1 MRTGTLQ
8 TPVVREPM
16 RSGKADGDAADSS
29 RQGADAHSQRG
40 WGHCGLVSSESG
52 CAPATRK
59 GTLRARVRSPSLTI
73 IAAGPPAP
81 PAKRALACE
90 NDPAARY
97 TGWAGPARGHEQSG
111 ADVPMRT
118 GTTGDPVVRERMRTR
133 NAEGDTAGSSP
144 ISFAHNYRSGVPLRR
159 R

>member
-40 WGHCGLVSSESG
+40 WGHCGLESSESG
-52 CAPATRK
+52 CAPATRT

-73 IAAGPPAP
+73 IAAVSPCAAGEKGRS
-81 PAKRALACE
+81 PAKM
-90 NDPAARY
+90 
-97 TGWAGPARGHEQSG
+97 T
-111 ADVPMRT
+111 
-118 GTTGDPVVRERMRTR
+118 
-133 NAEGDTAGSSP
+133 
-144 ISFAHNYRSGVPLRR
+144 LRDR
-159 R
+159 KSV